1 MSHDP
6 FEQFERSRGGFLIP
20 MVIFALGA
28 GLTVFAIDVLHEV
41 RVREEAELQELREAI
56 EAEPMLDPA
65 SARVGGQQESDDSR
79 PPASVDGDADKTELR
94 DQDPEET
101 TSS

>member
-65 SARVGGQQESDDSR
+65 SARVGGQQESEDSR
-79 PPASVDGDADKTELR
+79 QPASVDRDADKTELR